1 MRSISIRNRLIG
13 TIAGFALCIGT
24 IGLVN
29 SLNVVKIEAGVLET
43 QSNWLPGL
51 RQVGELQRATTD
63 TRAAIFQHIL
73 AADEDGM
80 ADAEARYRAAL
91 AKVAAL
97 RADYAGKTLSAA
109 ETDAL
114 KAFET
119 AWAAYSGQLDDIVKY
134 SKTYA
139 KDAAGQFY
147 NQKAAPLMETAL
159 RIVDRLAA
167 MKAEGA
173 DAAGAQVVATA
184 TSARNLII
192 SLVGL
197 GILLAIAIGFALV
210 RSIGRGI
217 GSVIV
222 PMRAL
227 AAGRLDAP
235 VPRLD
240 PRTEI
245 GAIAETLE
253 TFRTALV
260 AKAAAE
266 AEAARE
272 AEAKMRRANRLD
284 QLTRS
289 FEDRVS
295 GLMRDL
301 QGSAAHMEGSARGM
315 ATMADDTDRRAQDV
329 SNAASLTSDNVGA
342 VAEAA
347 RQLGRSIEEIAGR
360 VGLSS
365 EIAARAVEDARR
377 TDGSV
382 QALAVSAERI
392 GDVIAL
398 INSIAGQTNLL
409 ALNATIEAARAGEA
423 GRGFAVVAAEV
434 KALASQTTRAT
445 EDIGRQIAE
454 IQQATDGAVTA
465 IRAIG
470 NTIGELDRIAV
481 EVAGAVEE
489 QSVAAQAIGRNVG
502 QASDGTATV
511 SGGIDHVRKAVGET
525 GRAAGTVLDSA
536 RDLVGRSGEIGREI
550 GAFLREV
557 KSA

>member
-51 RQVGELQRATTD
+51 RQVGELQRATTH

-73 AADEDGM
+73 ASDEDGM

-159 RIVDRLAA
+159 KIVDRLAA

-266 AEAARE
+266 LEAARE
-272 AEAKMRRANRLD
+272 AEAL
-284 QLTRS
+284 
-289 FEDRVS
+289 
-295 GLMRDL
+295 
-301 QGSAAHMEGSARGM
+301 
-315 ATMADDTDRRAQDV
+315 
-329 SNAASLTSDNVGA
+329 
-342 VAEAA
+342 
-347 RQLGRSIEEIAGR
+347 
-360 VGLSS
+360 
-365 EIAARAVEDARR
+365 
-377 TDGSV
+377 GSV
-382 QALAVSAERI
+382 PLLPPGHALSWD
-392 GDVIAL
+392 G
-398 INSIAGQTNLL
+398 L
-409 ALNATIEAARAGEA
+409 APDSCY
-423 GRGFAVVAAEV
+423 VVALPPLVPE
-434 KALASQTTRAT
+434 
-445 EDIGRQIAE
+445 
-454 IQQATDGAVTA
+454 
-465 IRAIG
+465 
-470 NTIGELDRIAV
+470 
-481 EVAGAVEE
+481 
-489 QSVAAQAIGRNVG
+489 AQA
-502 QASDGTATV
+502 APTPT
-511 SGGIDHVRKAVGET
+511 
-525 GRAAGTVLDSA
+525 
-536 RDLVGRSGEIGREI
+536 
-550 GAFLREV
+550 
-557 KSA
+557 